1 MCGIN
6 GIVSKNKNKEDLIH
20 RMNDKIKHRGPNAE
34 GVYVDEN
41 VALGQRRLSII
52 DLSDNGNQPIYN
64 EDKSILVV
72 FNGEIYNYQD
82 LREELTNH
90 TFHTKTDTE
99 VLVHGYE
106 EWGYDVVKKL
116 RGMFAFCIYDIK
128 NGELFIARDHFGIKP
143 LYYYRNDDVFLFGSE
158 IKSFMEYPTF
168 IKELNKEMLGA
179 YLTFSFTPGDK
190 TFFKDVYK
198 LAPGHYMIVNA
209 KTRGF
214 EIERYFKLEFSHTDK
229 SYEEV
234 VDEISKIM
242 KNSVEHHLISD
253 VEVGSFLSSG
263 IDSSYLVSLAKPD
276 KTYTVG
282 YDNKKYSE
290 IEYAED
296 LTNRL
301 GIQNISS
308 KISKGDYI
316 KAIPQVFYHMDEPT
330 TDACSIA
337 VYFLSKLASKDVKV
351 VLSGE
356 GADEFFGGYN
366 SYDDNIYTKLPL
378 GIRKFVASVCKI
390 LPKNKYTRYLIRRGK
405 SLEESYV
412 SINRNFYDDELD
424 DILNFD
430 DYLRNKD
437 ILRDTYLE
445 YKDEN
450 ELNKKLAIDIRYWL
464 SDNILN
470 IVDKMTMA
478 FSIESRVPFTDIEV
492 FKLASSLPKKYKVRD
507 GITKVSLREAAKRD
521 IPNESYKKKKLGF
534 PVPIREWI
542 KEDDFYKEIENTFN
556 MDIADELFKKDNILK
571 LLSDH
576 KNGIRDNYRKIW
588 AVYSFLKW
596 YQVFFL
602 EKTLD
607 QEVVY
612 DDSEIHEYNKND
624 LSFENVRLDRVVC
637 CDDISN
643 QKRKS

>member
-6 GIVSKNKNKEDLIH
+6 GIVSKNKDKEKLIH
-20 RMNDKIKHRGPNAE
+20 KMNDKIKHRGPNAE
-34 GVYVDEN
+34 GVYVDDD

-52 DLSDNGNQPIYN
+52 DLSDGGNQPIYN
-64 EDKSILVV
+64 EDKSVLVV
-72 FNGEIYNYQD
+72 YNGEIYNYQE
-82 LREELTNH
+82 LRKELSNH
-90 TFHTKTDTE
+90 TFTTKTDTE

-106 EWGYDVVKKL
+106 EWGYDLVKRL
-116 RGMFAFCIYDIK
+116 RGMFSFCIYDK
-128 NGELFIARDHFGIKP
+128 NKNELFIARDHFGIKP
-143 LYYYRNDDVFLFGSE
+143 FYYYKNDDTFLFGSE
-158 IKSFMEYPTF
+158 IKSFLEYPSF
-168 IKELNKEMLGA
+168 NKELNKEMLGA
-179 YLTFSFTPGDK
+179 YLTFSFTPGDN
-190 TFFKDVYK
+190 TFFKNVYK
-198 LAPGHYMIVNA
+198 LAPGHYMIVNT
-209 KTRGF
+209 KTSEF
-214 EIERYFKLEFSHTDK
+214 KIDRYFKLEFSNTNK

-242 KNSVEHHLISD
+242 KESVKYHLISD

-263 IDSSYLVSLAKPD
+263 IDSSYLVSMARPD

-296 LTNRL
+296 LANRL
-301 GIQNISS
+301 NIQNISS
-308 KISKGDYI
+308 KISKEEYM
-316 KAIPQVFYHMDEPT
+316 KAIRDVFYHMDEPT

-337 VYFLSKLASKDVKV
+337 VYFLSKLASQDVKV

-378 GIRKFVASVCKI
+378 WFRKFIAGICKI
-390 LPKNKYTRYLIRRGK
+390 LPKNKYTRYLIRRGM
-405 SLEESYV
+405 SLEDSYV

-424 DILNFD
+424 DILGFD
-430 DYLRNKD
+430 DYLKNKD
-437 ILRDTYLE
+437 ILKDTYLE
-445 YKDEN
+445 YKDES

-492 FKLASSLPKKYKVRD
+492 FKLASSLPTKYKVRD
-507 GITKVSLREAAKRD
+507 GMTKASLREAAKRD

-542 KEDDFYKEIENTFN
+542 KEDDFYREIEDTFN
-556 MDIADELFKKDNILK
+556 MEIVDNLFNKKNIMK
-571 LLSDH
+571 LLQEH
-576 KNGIRDNYRKIW
+576 KNGVRDNYRKIW

-596 YQVFFL
+596 YQVFF
-602 EKTLD
+602 E
-607 QEVVY
+607 EV
-612 DDSEIHEYNKND
+612 
-624 LSFENVRLDRVVC
+624 
-637 CDDISN
+637 
-643 QKRKS
+643 

>member
-6 GIVSKNKNKEDLIH
+6 GIVSKNKDKEKLIH
-20 RMNDKIKHRGPNAE
+20 KMNDKIKHRGPNAE
-34 GVYVDEN
+34 GVYVDDD

-52 DLSDNGNQPIYN
+52 DLSDGGNQPIYN
-64 EDKSILVV
+64 EDKSVLVV
-72 FNGEIYNYQD
+72 YNGEIYNYQE
-82 LREELTNH
+82 LRKELSNH
-90 TFHTKTDTE
+90 TFTTKTDTE

-106 EWGYDVVKKL
+106 EWGYDLVKRL
-116 RGMFAFCIYDIK
+116 RGMFSFCIYDK
-128 NGELFIARDHFGIKP
+128 NKNELFIARDHFGIKP
-143 LYYYRNDDVFLFGSE
+143 FYYYKNDDTFLFGSE
-158 IKSFMEYPTF
+158 IKSFLEYPSF
-168 IKELNKEMLGA
+168 NKELNKEMLGA
-179 YLTFSFTPGDK
+179 YLTFSFTPGDN
-190 TFFKDVYK
+190 TFFKNVYK
-198 LAPGHYMIVNA
+198 LAPGHYMIVNT
-209 KTRGF
+209 KTSEF
-214 EIERYFKLEFSHTDK
+214 KIDRYFKLEFSNTNK

-242 KNSVEHHLISD
+242 KESVKYHLISD

-263 IDSSYLVSLAKPD
+263 IDSSYLVSMARPD

-296 LTNRL
+296 LANRL
-301 GIQNISS
+301 NIQNISS
-308 KISKGDYI
+308 KISKEEYM
-316 KAIPQVFYHMDEPT
+316 KAIRDVFYHMDEPT

-337 VYFLSKLASKDVKV
+337 VYFLSKLASQDVKV

-378 GIRKFVASVCKI
+378 WFRKFIAGICKI
-390 LPKNKYTRYLIRRGK
+390 LPKNKYTRYLIRRGM
-405 SLEESYV
+405 SLEDSYV

-424 DILNFD
+424 DILGFD
-430 DYLRNKD
+430 DYLKNKD
-437 ILRDTYLE
+437 ILKDTYLE
-445 YKDEN
+445 YKNES

-492 FKLASSLPKKYKVRD
+492 FKLASSLPTKYKVRD
-507 GITKVSLREAAKRD
+507 GMTKASLREAAKRD

-542 KEDDFYKEIENTFN
+542 KEDDFYREIEDTFN
-556 MDIADELFKKDNILK
+556 MEIVDNLFNKKNIMK
-571 LLSDH
+571 LLQDH
-576 KNGIRDNYRKIW
+576 KNGVRDNYRKIW

-596 YQVFFL
+596 YQVFF
-602 EKTLD
+602 E
-607 QEVVY
+607 EV
-612 DDSEIHEYNKND
+612 
-624 LSFENVRLDRVVC
+624 
-637 CDDISN
+637 
-643 QKRKS
+643 

>member
-6 GIVSKNKNKEDLIH
+6 GIVSKNKDKEKLIH
-20 RMNDKIKHRGPNAE
+20 KMNDKIKHRGPNAE
-34 GVYVDEN
+34 GVYVDDN

-52 DLSDNGNQPIYN
+52 DLSDGGNQPIYN

-72 FNGEIYNYQD
+72 YNGEIYNYQE
-82 LREELTNH
+82 LRDELSNH
-90 TFHTKTDTE
+90 TFTTKTDTE

-106 EWGYDVVKKL
+106 EWGYDIVKKL
-116 RGMFAFCIYDIK
+116 RGMFAFCIYDTNK
-128 NGELFIARDHFGIKP
+128 NELFIARDHFGIKP
-143 LYYYRNDDVFLFGSE
+143 FYYYKNDDAFLFGSE
-158 IKSFMEYPTF
+158 IKSFLEYPTF
-168 IKELNKEMLGA
+168 KKELNRDMLGA
-179 YLTFSFTPGDK
+179 YLTFSFTPGDY

-198 LAPGHYMIVNA
+198 LAPGHYMVINT
-209 KTRGF
+209 KTR
-214 EIERYFKLEFSHTDK
+214 EYKIDRYFKLEFSSTNK
-229 SYEEV
+229 SYEKV

-242 KNSVEHHLISD
+242 KESVKYHLISD

-263 IDSSYLVSLAKPD
+263 IDSSYLVSMARPD

-290 IEYAED
+290 IEYAKD
-296 LTNRL
+296 LASRL
-301 GIQNISS
+301 NIQNISS
-308 KISKGDYI
+308 KISKEEYMN
-316 KAIPQVFYHMDEPT
+316 AISDVFYHMDEPT

-337 VYFLSKLASKDVKV
+337 VYFLSKLASQDVKV

-378 GIRKFVASVCKI
+378 WFRKFIASVCKI

-405 SLEESYV
+405 SFEDSYV
-412 SINRNFYDDELD
+412 SINRNFYDDELED
-424 DILNFD
+424 VLKFD
-430 DYLRNKD
+430 DYLKNKD
-437 ILRDTYLE
+437 ILKDTYLE
-445 YKDEN
+445 YRNES

-492 FKLASSLPKKYKVRD
+492 FKLASSLPSKYKVRD
-507 GITKVSLREAAKRD
+507 GVTKASLREAAKRD

-542 KEDDFYKEIENTFN
+542 KEDDFYKEIEATFN
-556 MDIADELFKKDNILK
+556 MEIVDSLFNKDSIMK
-571 LLSDH
+571 LLQDH
-576 KNGIRDNYRKIW
+576 KNGVRDNYRKIW

-596 YQVFFL
+596 YQVFF
-602 EKTLD
+602 E
-607 QEVVY
+607 EV
-612 DDSEIHEYNKND
+612 
-624 LSFENVRLDRVVC
+624 
-637 CDDISN
+637 
-643 QKRKS
+643 